1 METPADDSLPL
12 WKVLRRIDFIC
23 FHQNQNLQ
31 DTFRVHKLVLVIYMI
46 MFEDVAFGYGL

>member
-23 FHQNQNLQ
+23 FHQNQNTL
-31 DTFRVHKLVLVIYMI
+31 RVHKLMLVIDMI
-46 MFEDVAFGYGL
+46 LFEGAAFGYGL